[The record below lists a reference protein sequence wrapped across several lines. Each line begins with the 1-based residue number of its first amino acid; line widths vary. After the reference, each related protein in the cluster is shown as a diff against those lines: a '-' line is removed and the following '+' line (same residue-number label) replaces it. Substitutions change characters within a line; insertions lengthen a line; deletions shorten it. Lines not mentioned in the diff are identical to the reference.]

1 MVIIM
6 TFTAVFDDFD
16 DDHKDDDVNYVCD
29 NDFSSNDDRNE
40 EDDGYYYES
49 NESRYIC
56 AFSEQLL
63 KLFCKTGIC

>member
-1 MVIIM
+1 MM
-6 TFTAVFDDFD
+6 TFTTMFDDND

-40 EDDGYYYES
+40 CDGYES
-49 NESRYIC
+49 NESRHVC